1 MWRCGDDAMVDEV
14 DSVDLGK
21 LQIGVKVR
29 WDDKEFEIV
38 RARWIFGM
46 EILLTLSCDGTRYDV
61 HERDIE
67 VDECGVLFVKRRT
80 L

>member
-38 RARWIFGM
+38 SSLDFWYG
-46 EILLTLSCDGTRYDV
+46 
-61 HERDIE
+61 DI
-67 VDECGVLFVKRRT
+67 VDIVV
-80 L
+80 